1 MRITCRSSGGRRP
14 EVRKRSKTTGMTPM
28 MQCQGVIHDRQVA
41 KAAQENPTAGSR
53 GGTTVPFEDPFP
65 RVGIGCLPARCR
77 HGSPRPPAANEYL
90 PRFYCKNFLAALCN
104 EPIDSWHGVGPA
116 SLGSWRQDRGRQRH
130 AKKAAQGNFGRS
142 GRILRLGAA
151 AGMRKRRPRGAPE
164 GRRSFGGKKAASK
177 RKECR
182 GPKRGMPR
190 FVRQAGAKS
199 PSRALRAHC
208 RRTRQERRAFGGP
221 DPAGLQTRAIFPQPR
236 QAALNFGQPR
246 PPRRL
251 CPPSSTLT

>member
-1 MRITCRSSGGRRP
+1 MIDRSPKRCGRTRRPDPAAAGLCLSKILFLVWASVACRRAAATAVRARRLPTSICLVSTAKTFWRRCATSPSTPGTASGPPASGHGGRI
-14 EVRKRSKTTGMTPM
+14 EG
-28 MQCQGVIHDRQVA
+28 
-41 KAAQENPTAGSR
+41 GS
-53 GGTTVPFEDPFP
+53 
-65 RVGIGCLPARCR
+65 
-77 HGSPRPPAANEYL
+77 
-90 PRFYCKNFLAALCN
+90 
-104 EPIDSWHGVGPA
+104 
-116 SLGSWRQDRGRQRH
+116 
-130 AKKAAQGNFGRS
+130 
-142 GRILRLGAA
+142 
-151 AGMRKRRPRGAPE
+151 GMRKRRPGGISADPAASCGSARRRACEKGGPGAPE
-164 GRRSFGGKKAASK
+164 ERRPFGGKKAASK

-221 DPAGLQTRAIFPQPR
+221 DPAGLQARTIFPRPR
-236 QAALNFGQPR
+236 QAASNFWRPR

>member
-1 MRITCRSSGGRRP
+1 MIDRSPKRCGRTRRPDPAAAGLCLSKILFLVWASVACRRAAATAVRARRLPTSICLVSTAKTFWRRCATSPSTPGTASGPPASGHGGRI
-14 EVRKRSKTTGMTPM
+14 EG
-28 MQCQGVIHDRQVA
+28 
-41 KAAQENPTAGSR
+41 GS
-53 GGTTVPFEDPFP
+53 
-65 RVGIGCLPARCR
+65 
-77 HGSPRPPAANEYL
+77 
-90 PRFYCKNFLAALCN
+90 
-104 EPIDSWHGVGPA
+104 
-116 SLGSWRQDRGRQRH
+116 
-130 AKKAAQGNFGRS
+130 
-142 GRILRLGAA
+142 
-151 AGMRKRRPRGAPE
+151 GMRKRRPGAPE

-221 DPAGLQTRAIFPQPR
+221 DPAGLQTRTIFPRPR
-236 QAALNFGQPR
+236 QAASNFWRPR